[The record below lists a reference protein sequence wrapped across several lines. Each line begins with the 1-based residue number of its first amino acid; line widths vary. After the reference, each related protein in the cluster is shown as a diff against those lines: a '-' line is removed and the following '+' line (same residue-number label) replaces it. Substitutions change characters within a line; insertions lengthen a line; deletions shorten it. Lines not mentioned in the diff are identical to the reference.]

1 MLKKIK
7 GLFGGEKPA
16 DDPDLFPFDS
26 PEFYDDPYPFYNRLR
41 AENGLYRSPSGAWV
55 VSKYADNLEALK
67 HEHLG
72 NSPSRF
78 STFHESKRERFV
90 CADVANN
97 IMPFLDGPKHTEQR
111 KLMAKIFQ
119 MEVKAIREK
128 LDDIAEQHVANLQGE
143 IEVIQEL
150 GTPFAMQV
158 ICDILGIPNEPK
170 LRKWSNFFFYL
181 FTQIPS
187 MEVRDQVDQSLTE
200 FRNWLDEELNS
211 AERGILGQLKEAVD
225 AGNLGKPEAIDSM
238 ILFFADGLE
247 NVDSGIGNLLFV
259 FANHPEQWNLLR
271 DDPSLIK
278 SAVDECLRFESPAQ
292 YVGRTCLA
300 DFEWKG
306 AQLKKD
312 SSVILLLGSANRDE
326 EVFANSENFDITRS
340 PNKHL
345 SFGQGR
351 HSCLGGNLVELEF
364 AALLKAFT
372 RHFRTIK
379 QSSAIQW
386 QARKGHR
393 WMESG
398 NFVIT

>member
-1 MLKKIK
+1 MLKKIRS
-7 GLFGGEKPA
+7 LFGSEKA
-16 DDPDLFPFDS
+16 TEDEDLFPFES
-26 PEFYDDPYPFYNRLR
+26 PKFYHNPYPFYKRLR
-41 AENGLYRSPSGAWV
+41 SEKSLYRSPSGAWV
-55 VSKYADNLEALK
+55 VSKYQDNLEALK
-67 HEHLG
+67 HEFLG

-119 MEVKAIREK
+119 MEVRAIREK
-128 LDDIAEQHVANLQGE
+128 LDAIAEQHVAPLKGK
-143 IEVIQEL
+143 IEVIQDL

-158 ICDILGIPNEPK
+158 ICDILGITNDPSI
-170 LRKWSNFFFYL
+170 RTWSNHFFYL

-187 MEVRDQVDQSLTE
+187 MEVRDQVDQSLSEFRSWLNTE
-200 FRNWLDEELNS
+200 FDH
-211 AERGILGQLKEAVD
+211 AECGILGQLKEAVEE
-225 AGNLGKPEAIDSM
+225 GKLGKAEAIDSM

-247 NVDSGIGNLLFV
+247 NVDSGIGNLLYV
-259 FANHPEQWNLLR
+259 FANHPDQWDILKN
-271 DDPSLIK
+271 DSSMIK

-292 YVGRTCLA
+292 YVARTCLE
-300 DFEWKG
+300 DFEWNG
-306 AQLKKD
+306 TQIKKD

-326 EVFANSENFDITRS
+326 EVFDKSDSFDITRS

-364 AALLKAFT
+364 ASLLRAFT
-372 RHFRTIK
+372 RHFQSIK
-379 QSSAIQW
+379 QTSNISW
-386 QARKGHR
+386 QPRKGHR

-398 NFVIT
+398 NFEIN